1 MTIEISI
8 SNQNLK
14 LYQGDE
20 LVMRYL
26 ISTAANGVGFED
38 GSYCTPTGNFEIRE
52 KIGDG
57 QAQGTI
63 FKAREPVGVWFG
75 EPRDEDLVLTR
86 IIRLHG
92 LDVKNS
98 NTMER
103 YIYIHGT
110 NHEDLLGYPASCG
123 CVRMRNDD
131 VIDLFDRVKLGDS
144 VKITPD

>member
-8 SNQNLK
+8 SSQDLK

-20 LVMRYL
+20 LVMCYL

-57 QAQGTI
+57 EVKQTI
-63 FKAREPVGVWFG
+63 FKARKPVGVWSG
-75 EPRDEDLVLTR
+75 EPCDDDLVLTR

-92 LDVKNS
+92 LDANNS

-110 NHEDLLGYPASCG
+110 NHEDLLGCPASCG

-131 VIDLFDRVKLGDS
+131 VIDLFDRVKIGNR
-144 VKITPD
+144 VKIDPD